1 VPKEPVTSV
10 IAAADD
16 EYVEVNVAMA
26 YDSVSPEED
35 RQISIILMET
45 PDALGISR
53 LTNGAAPL
61 EAVMTL
67 ESFSMEETEDE
78 AFRRRLGMYSTSFI
92 GPCTCCKS
100 RHRGLKKA
108 PSIKKMLEDQFNKN
122 LEEQGRH

>member
-1 VPKEPVTSV
+1 MPKEPITSV
-10 IAAADD
+10 ITAADD
-16 EYVEVNVAMA
+16 EYIEVNVAMA

-45 PDALGISR
+45 PDALGISP

-78 AFRRRLGMYSTSFI
+78 AF
-92 GPCTCCKS
+92 
-100 RHRGLKKA
+100 
-108 PSIKKMLEDQFNKN
+108 
-122 LEEQGRH
+122 